1 MITDMASEM
10 INEVLRVEKEA
21 ADRESAARNRADE
34 IVAAAGNQAK
44 AEAEAKLAE
53 ARAEQATVLA
63 EAQKKADE
71 IFAQARKNAQSE
83 RSALED
89 ESRKRRGDAV
99 SAVIQYII
107 P

>member
-34 IVAAAGNQAK
+34 IVAAAGTQAQ